1 LYGGLSSPNCAGI
14 VAITN
19 DNLVNLH
26 VAITAKL
33 LNPNLTVIC
42 RVDAHE
48 VAANMA
54 SFKTD
59 YLINPFDVFAIQLHK
74 ALHTPNLH
82 VLREWLTDRRDNIAF
97 NVLKP
102 PRQGVWVLCG
112 YGRFGKA
119 VYEQLK
125 EERNIHLVVVE
136 SLPKNTGYP
145 ACECVIGH
153 GTEAHTLQQ
162 AHIEEATGI
171 VAGTDDDVKN
181 LSIVMTARELNPDLF
196 VVIRQNSAHNH
207 IIFEALH
214 ADVIMQPSQIVADHI
229 RILLT
234 TPSLVDFINS
244 ARQQDD
250 VWTCE
255 LIERLNETLQGKRP
269 NVWETK
275 LTQIEAPAVYEMLVQ
290 QQSITVGH
298 LLCDPRDRNQKLSC
312 VPLLLVRGEQK
323 KVLPEENEPL
333 AINDTLLWCGT
344 HRNEKWTQ
352 SWMEWT
358 LRDTFVLTY
367 LLTGQVIPHSYVW
380 QWWERRKKR
389 RQQQA

>member
-1 LYGGLSSPNCAGI
+1 
-14 VAITN
+14 
-19 DNLVNLH
+19 
-26 VAITAKL
+26 
-33 LNPNLTVIC
+33 
-42 RVDAHE
+42 
-48 VAANMA
+48 
-54 SFKTD
+54 
-59 YLINPFDVFAIQLHK
+59 
-74 ALHTPNLH
+74 
-82 VLREWLTDRRDNIAF
+82 
-97 NVLKP
+97 
-102 PRQGVWVLCG
+102 
-112 YGRFGKA
+112 
-119 VYEQLK
+119 
-125 EERNIHLVVVE
+125 
-136 SLPKNTGYP
+136 LPKNTGYP

-275 LTQIEAPAVYEMLVQ
+275 LTQIEAPAVYETLVQ
-290 QQSITVGH
+290 QQSVTVGH

-323 KVLPEENEPL
+323 KVLPEENVQLE
-333 AINDTLLWCGT
+333 INDTLLWCGT